1 MSHERPLA
9 LQPRFDPTRFGIYR
23 SPSLLVALTLIVC
36 GVFVFFAWF
45 PEFDVAVSRIFY
57 DAGTCGV
64 AAQCGGFPLAS
75 NSYFTIL
82 RSVFYGLPFVVL
94 VGIVLNNTA
103 VFIKHKIPF
112 WQDMPVI
119 SAIIASL
126 ILSPGLIVN
135 MFLKYYVLRPRPRD
149 VVIFGG
155 DFPFVPVGQWHGM
168 CAGNCSFVS
177 GEASLA
183 PFMVFA
189 VLLFPKNWQ
198 KPALAILLPASI
210 AMALLRVVFGAH
222 YLSDVMLGYGITILV
237 FCVLAQISTRF
248 NSTRVKQRDV
258 SL

>member
-1 MSHERPLA
+1 MHERPIALDTYFKPAKFGVFDRLWFLA
-9 LQPRFDPTRFGIYR
+9 LTTL
-23 SPSLLVALTLIVC
+23 SLGC
-36 GVFVFFAWF
+36 VFIFFIWF
-45 PEFDVAVSRIFY
+45 PKFDIAASMLFY
-57 DAGTCGV
+57 DAGTCGD
-64 AAQCGGFPLAS
+64 AALCGGFRMAS
-75 NSYFTIL
+75 SLNYIVL
-82 RSVFYGLPFVVL
+82 RSVFYGLPFIVL
-94 VGIVLNNTA
+94 VGIVLNNTV

-119 SAIIASL
+119 SAIVASL
-126 ILSPGLIVN
+126 ILAPGLIVN

-155 DFPFVPVGQWHGM
+155 DFPFVPVGHWQGL
-168 CAGNCSFVS
+168 CTGNCSFVS

-222 YLSDVMLGYGITILV
+222 YLSDVILGYGLTVLI
-237 FCVLAQISTRF
+237 FCVLAQVVNAIKKRNLLF
-248 NSTRVKQRDV
+248 
-258 SL
+258 